1 MIKVGILGEIGS
13 GKSYVSSQFNCPIFE
28 ADKIVSNIYKTNI
41 KCFKKLKKKFPKFIK
56 KFPIQKTDLIKIILS
71 NYKNLNKINK
81 IVHPLVR
88 LEMKNFLKRYKNKK
102 IVILDIPLLVENK
115 LYDKKFVLVYVS
127 TKKEVIKKRLKKRNN
142 YNTKL
147 YVLLKKTQKKISFK
161 KKISDFVIDNN
172 FNRKITK
179 KNVKIIKSKILK
191 NETHSFRY

>member
-1 MIKVGILGEIGS
+1 MIRIGILGEIGS

-127 TKKEVIKKRLKKRNN
+127 TKKEVIKKRLKKRKN
-142 YNTKL
+142 YNLKL
-147 YVLLKKTQKKISFK
+147 LNKF
-161 KKISDFVIDNN
+161 
-172 FNRKITK
+172 RKIQLPPSYK
-179 KNVKIIKSKILK
+179 KRKANFIIKNDFRRKTVKTNIKNILNK
-191 NETHSFRY
+191 LK